1 MDRSVNSSVR
11 PMDPMDQY
19 HSRSSTLL
27 LVDEL
32 NEVRFLGFGDG
43 DLTWVVSNICYFHP
57 DPWGDD
63 PT

>member
-1 MDRSVNSSVR
+1 
-11 PMDPMDQY
+11 MDPMDQH
-19 HSRSSTLL
+19 HSRSSTLQ

-32 NEVRFLGFGDG
+32 NEVRFFLEFGDE
-43 DLTWVVSNICYFHP
+43 DLTWVVSNIVYFHP